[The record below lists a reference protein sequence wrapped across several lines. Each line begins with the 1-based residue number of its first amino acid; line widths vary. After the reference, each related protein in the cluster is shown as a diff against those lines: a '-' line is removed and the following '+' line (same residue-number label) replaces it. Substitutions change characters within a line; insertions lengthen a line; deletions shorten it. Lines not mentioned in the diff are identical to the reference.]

1 VQEHKCRGG
10 QGWPGAADAE
20 GVGRDAADQQADDN
34 EGQKGEARMT
44 TDTLLVELLTEEL
57 PPKALP
63 RLMEA
68 FSHGLYEGLKDKGLL
83 LPGAEVVPY
92 ASPRRLAV
100 TVTQV
105 LDRQPD
111 RVVERKGPAVATALD
126 ADGKPT
132 PALAGFAKSCGVEI
146 ARLER
151 QNGDKGEYFVY
162 RAKQP
167 GEPLKAHLAPLVE
180 AVLKKLPVPKTMRW
194 GAGEAQFVRP
204 VHGVILLHGRK
215 VVPGAVLGLKSG
227 NKTRGHRF
235 LAGKPVIAVAS
246 ARDYAKTLKQ
256 QGKVIAGFE
265 ARREAIA
272 RGLDAAADKLAKGAR
287 WDVGKSA
294 ELVDE
299 VAGITEFPV
308 VLTGGFDPAFLE
320 VPKECLIISMQQ
332 HQKYFPLATA
342 RGELLPNFLFVSNM
356 QAASPRQ
363 IVHGNERVLRA
374 RLSDARFFYDQDRK
388 QPLAARVPR
397 LANVVYH
404 NKLGSQLARVERL
417 TKLAG
422 EIAERLGA
430 DRAAAERAAHLAK
443 ADLLTE
449 MVGEFPELQGIMGR
463 YYARHDGEP
472 AAVAAAIEQHYWPK
486 GAGAALPDDPL
497 AVSLALADKLDTLV
511 GIFGIGLVPTGDKDP
526 FGLRRAALGVVRLL
540 LEKRLPLDVRALY
553 ELARSHFPAG
563 VLADSVAQDLH
574 AFTLERLKPYLR
586 DQGFEVDEIDAVLA
600 LHPTRLDDL
609 VPRLKALQLFRVLP
623 EAEALAAANKRIRNI
638 LRQAGDSAGGA
649 LDAALLAEPA
659 ERRLAQELDALRTE
673 VEALLKSGDH
683 TAALRRL
690 AALRGAVDEF
700 FDKVMVMAE
709 DAQLRRNRLALLAA
723 LSRLFLGTADIA
735 RLQPRT
741 A

>member
-1 VQEHKCRGG
+1 
-10 QGWPGAADAE
+10 
-20 GVGRDAADQQADDN
+20 
-34 EGQKGEARMT
+34 M

-83 LPGAEVVPY
+83 RPGAEVQPY

-100 TVTQV
+100 TVSQV
-105 LDRQPD
+105 LDKQPD
-111 RVVERKGPAVATALD
+111 RMVERKGPAVATGLG
-126 ADGKPT
+126 ADGQPT
-132 PALAGFAKSCGVEI
+132 AALAGFAKSCGVDV

-151 QNGDKGEYFVY
+151 QAGDKGEYFVF
-162 RAKQP
+162 RARQK
-167 GEPLKAHLAPLVE
+167 GEPLRNHLAPLVE

-215 VVPGAVLGLKSG
+215 VVPGTVLGLKSG

-235 LAGKPVIAVAS
+235 LASKAVVTVAS
-246 ARDYAKTLKQ
+246 ARDYAKVLRQ

-272 RGLDAAADKLAKGAR
+272 RGLDAAAGKVAKGVH

-308 VLTGGFDPAFLE
+308 VLTGSFDKAFLD
-320 VPKECLIISMQQ
+320 VPRECLVISMQQ
-332 HQKYFPLATA
+332 HQKYFPLANA
-342 RGELLPNFLFVSNM
+342 RGELLASFLFVSNM
-356 QAASPRQ
+356 QAANPKQ

-374 RLSDARFFYDQDRK
+374 RLSDARFFFDQDRK
-388 QPLAARVPR
+388 QSLEARVPR

-417 TKLAG
+417 VKLAG
-422 EIAERLGA
+422 EIADQLDA
-430 DRAAAERAAHLAK
+430 DRAAAERAAYLAK
-443 ADLLTE
+443 ADLLTD
-449 MVGEFPELQGIMGR
+449 MVCEFPELQGIMGR
-463 YYARHDGEP
+463 YYALHDGEP

-486 GAGAALPDDPL
+486 VAGGALPEDPV
-497 AVSLALADKLDTLV
+497 AVGLALADRLDTLV
-511 GIFGIGLVPTGDKDP
+511 GIFGIGLAPTGDKDP

-540 LEKRLPLDVRALY
+540 MEKRLPLDVRALY
-553 ELARSHFPAG
+553 ELARGHFPAG
-563 VLADSVAQDLH
+563 VLVDSVAQDLH

-586 DQGFEVDEIDAVLA
+586 DQGFEIDEIDAVLA

-638 LRQAGDSAGGA
+638 LRQAGDNADGTI
-649 LDAALLAEPA
+649 DAALLAEPA
-659 ERRLAQELDALRTE
+659 EQQLAQELEALRAQ
-673 VEALLKSGDH
+673 VEPLLRAGDYS
-683 TAALRRL
+683 AALRRL
-690 AALRGAVDEF
+690 AGLRGAVDEF

-709 DAQLRRNRLALLAA
+709 DAALRRNRLALLAS
-723 LSRLFLGTADIA
+723 LSRLFLGAADIA
-735 RLQPRT
+735 RLQPR
-741 A
+741 AA